1 MEINDMQETSD
12 PADKPPGLNCFE
24 GQPAPPIVTEG
35 WKQLSAFPRQVL
47 EPFWLLLAPAVMNPG
62 NPANQELMAL
72 FCKENDISP
81 ESMLAAMGC
90 CELLLKQAA
99 ALDLPEDLFQQDLE
113 TLAGGKTDDLVQ
125 FVGKRFPGAM
135 KGLRQQIFMDTLSTH
150 GKVMTSLDWR
160 LDRVQHSSK
169 GNRLNTDIV
178 MLTLHY
184 QDGGK
189 GDKITLQLTQEA
201 AKKLKTFCSRL
212 DEGSRT

>member
-1 MEINDMQETSD
+1 MQDTSD
-12 PADKPPGLNCFE
+12 LSQKAPAMNCFE

-35 WKQLSAFPRQVL
+35 WKQLSAFSHQLL

-72 FCKENDISP
+72 FCKENEISA
-81 ESMLAAMGC
+81 ENMLTAMGC

-113 TLAGGKTDDLVQ
+113 TLADGKADNLVQ
-125 FVGKRFPGAM
+125 FVRKRFPGAR
-135 KGLRQQIFMDTLSTH
+135 KGLRQQIFMDSLSTH
-150 GKVMTSLDWR
+150 GKVMTGLDWR

-178 MLTLHY
+178 LLTLHY
-184 QDGGK
+184 QEGRKKDS
-189 GDKITLQLTQEA
+189 ISLQLTREA
-201 AKKLKTFCSRL
+201 AKKLKTFCNRL
-212 DEGSRT
+212 DEGCRT